1 MKKAPM
7 AAEAISIETEVWKR
21 VLCWE
26 DEPILHLSLQFPKL
40 PDTPPGLRRIGRY
53 YHQIAE
59 QWKRRWEGRLYAQAQ
74 AAARSA
80 REASHLFRSWEARLT
95 YSVTYQQDGLLS
107 LYLDAYEYTGGAH
120 GLTVRHGDTWQVP
133 EGTPR
138 ALHTFFPPHSRWRRQ
153 IFSEICRQIESR
165 VKAGDSLFAD
175 DWEHRLAP
183 AFDPEHF
190 YLTSEGISVFFPL
203 YSIAPYAEGIPAFPI
218 PFPGDHPA
226 PA

>member
-80 REASHLFRSWEARLT
+80 RGGLPPVPQLGSPSDLFRHL
-95 YSVTYQQDGLLS
+95 
-107 LYLDAYEYTGGAH
+107 
-120 GLTVRHGDTWQVP
+120 P
-133 EGTPR
+133 
-138 ALHTFFPPHSRWRRQ
+138 
-153 IFSEICRQIESR
+153 
-165 VKAGDSLFAD
+165 AGWAS
-175 DWEHRLAP
+175 
-183 AFDPEHF
+183 
-190 YLTSEGISVFFPL
+190 
-203 YSIAPYAEGIPAFPI
+203 
-218 PFPGDHPA
+218 
-226 PA
+226 